1 LGDGDVPKTFPLS
14 DQYVNTIKKAK
25 EAMDGC
31 LSEPDS
37 ENPHEKSKKPK
48 KGTKTQK
55 KTTKREGKP
64 KGEKVDSSWK
74 YGEIRSS
81 FIKSARGKGMDFNT
95 AKSLWN
101 ESREKKELL
110 AGLTLC
116 ELKRRKFVDKTCKTN
131 PWS

>member
-1 LGDGDVPKTFPLS
+1 
-14 DQYVNTIKKAK
+14 
-25 EAMDGC
+25 
-31 LSEPDS
+31 
-37 ENPHEKSKKPK
+37 
-48 KGTKTQK
+48 
-55 KTTKREGKP
+55 
-64 KGEKVDSSWK
+64 
-74 YGEIRSS
+74 
-81 FIKSARGKGMDFNT
+81 MDFNT